1 MDPKA
6 RCGFILQCCA
16 TVFTLLAFILSTVA
30 VSSCAF
36 VGRALSDFAS
46 TTIDDTYDLDVTFG
60 MWRTHFIT
68 GCIDYDDTSFE
79 VDEAVEAARAFGVL
93 ASLLGGI
100 VLVAMIIGHLLVF
113 PLVLWRIILS
123 FLFVIA
129 FFQILTMSF
138 FGSDLCGDADGVGV
152 LYDDC
157 LPDEGAAC
165 SIVACVF
172 WITAGV
178 LICLLPRRTVTVIQL
193 CGEGGCC
200 EGDCCGEGGCCDDG
214 CCDNGAPKDP
224 NPEQW
229 NDRNIPIDN
238 PDMPADVVT
247 VDAELVTVV
256 QQ

>member
-1 MDPKA
+1 MDQKA
-6 RCGFILQCCA
+6 LCSFIFQCCA
-16 TVFTLLAFILSTVA
+16 TGFTLLAFILSIVA

-36 VGRALSDFAS
+36 VGRALNDLS
-46 TTIDDTYDLDVTFG
+46 TLDDGYDVTFG
-60 MWRTHFIT
+60 MWKLKLDLL
-68 GCIDYDDTSFE
+68 GCIDYDDFGSPPLFE
-79 VDEAVEAARAFGVL
+79 VDAAVEAARAFGVL

-100 VLVAMIIGHLLVF
+100 VLLVMSIGHFFVL
-113 PLVLWRIILS
+113 PLILWRIILS

-138 FGSDLCGDADGVGV
+138 FGSDLCVDLEDVDI

-165 SIVACVF
+165 SIVACIF

-178 LICLLPRRTVTVIQL
+178 FTCLLPRKTVTVCQL
-193 CGEGGCC
+193 CGDGCC
-200 EGDCCGEGGCCDDG
+200 EEDACCGDD
-214 CCDNGAPKDP
+214 CCDNGTPKDR
-224 NPEQW
+224 
-229 NDRNIPIDN
+229 DVDN
-238 PDMPADVVT
+238 PDIPGDVIT

>member
-1 MDPKA
+1 M
-6 RCGFILQCCA
+6 
-16 TVFTLLAFILSTVA
+16 
-30 VSSCAF
+30 
-36 VGRALSDFAS
+36 GRSLSDDFYS
-46 TTIDDTYDLDVTFG
+46 SVYDSSFDLDITFG
-60 MWRTHFIT
+60 MWRMNFGSA
-68 GCIDYDDTSFE
+68 GCIDYDESGNPPLFE
-79 VDEAVEAARAFGVL
+79 VDAAVEAARAFGIL

-113 PLVLWRIILS
+113 PLILWRIILS

-138 FGSDLCGDADGVGV
+138 FGSDLCGDADGVGII
-152 LYDDC
+152 YDDC

-178 LICLLPRRTVTVIQL
+178 FICLLPRRTVTVMKL
-193 CGEGGCC
+193 CGEAGCC

-229 NDRNIPIDN
+229 NDRSIPIDN